1 MTENEIGDVIVD
13 AALKVHSE
21 LGAGLLESV
30 YEACLLHELLKR
42 GLTVGRQVPCPIVYD
57 GLKIDGA
64 FRLDLVVGEKV
75 VVEVKA
81 VEKLMPVHT
90 AQILTYLKLGNFK
103 LGYLLNFD
111 VAHMKDGI
119 KRTVNQL

>member
-1 MTENEIGDVIVD
+1 MNENDIGDVIVA
-13 AALKVHSE
+13 AALKIHSA

-30 YEACLLHELLKR
+30 YEACLAHELVKQ
-42 GLTVGRQVPCPIVYD
+42 GLQVEQQVPCPIVYD
-57 GLKIDGA
+57 NMRIDGA
-64 FRLDLVVGEKV
+64 FRLDLLIAGKV

-81 VEKLMPVHT
+81 VEKVVPGHS
-90 AQILTYLKLGNFK
+90 AQLLSYLKLGGFK

-119 KRTVNQL
+119 RRMVNGL

>member
-1 MTENEIGDVIVD
+1 MNENDIGDVIVA
-13 AALKVHSE
+13 AALKIHSA

-30 YEACLLHELLKR
+30 YEACLAHELVKQ
-42 GLTVGRQVPCPIVYD
+42 GLQVEQQVPCPIVYD
-57 GLKIDGA
+57 NMRIDGA
-64 FRLDLVVGEKV
+64 FRLDLLIAGKV

-81 VEKLMPVHT
+81 VEKVVPVHS
-90 AQILTYLKLGNFK
+90 AQLLSYLKLGGFK

-119 KRTVNQL
+119 RRMVNGL

>member
-1 MTENEIGDVIVD
+1 MTENEIGDAIVEM
-13 AALKVHSE
+13 ALKVHSA

-30 YEACLLHELLKR
+30 YEACLSHELVKR
-42 GLTVGRQVPCPIVYD
+42 GLEVARQVPCPILYD

-90 AQILTYLKLGNFK
+90 AQLLTYLKLGNFK

-111 VAHMKDGI
+111 VPHMRDGI